1 MKLFRSLAPLAL
13 AAALLA
19 ACGGGDPDVP
29 GSGSPA
35 GAPTARGNFTA
46 LISFGDSLSDVG
58 AYTPAPAAFG
68 IQGGKFTT
76 NGPAGTVWVENLA
89 ASLGLLVTPGEVGFN
104 GQSVKC
110 PAALQSNVPAIQ
122 RSCTA
127 YGQGGA
133 RVTNP
138 NGIGRDPVTGAGALT
153 VPVVEQIANHLA
165 NPAFNGR
172 FADTDLIMVYAG
184 NNDVFV
190 QFGTFAA
197 KAGQIQAQAGAGQIT
212 PEQAQALLFQ
222 AQTEA
227 QEAMKT
233 AAIELATLVKT
244 QILAKGGKYVAVM
257 TLSDIAE
264 TPFGNSPQVAP
275 ARTVL
280 TDLSRIFNLW
290 LRDQLTGQPVQIIDT
305 FAMFKE
311 LNANATALGFTNT
324 TLPACDAA
332 KIAAATV
339 TQDAPDGAITDGSS
353 LFCSP
358 TMLRDTPQASATTW
372 FFADSVHPTTG
383 GHKAISDAFTAQ
395 LRAFGWI

>member
-1 MKLFRSLAPLAL
+1 MNLFRSLAPAAL

-19 ACGGGDPDVP
+19 ACGGGDPYVP
-29 GSGSPA
+29 GSGAPS

-46 LISFGDSLSDVG
+46 FISFGDSLSDVG
-58 AYTPAPAAFG
+58 TYSPAPAQFG
-68 IQGGKFTT
+68 IQAGKFTT
-76 NGPAGTVWVENLA
+76 NSGTGTIWAENVA
-89 ASLGLLVTPGEVGFN
+89 TALGLLVTPAEVGFN
-104 GQSVKC
+104 GQSVRC
-110 PAALQSNVPAIQ
+110 PAAASPVPAVA

-138 NGIGRDPVTGAGALT
+138 NGIGRDPATGAGALT
-153 VPVVEQIANHLA
+153 VPVATQIANHLA
-165 NPAFNGR
+165 SATFGGR

-197 KAGQIQAQAGAGQIT
+197 AAAQIQAQAGAGQIT
-212 PEQAQALLFQ
+212 VDQANAALFQ
-222 AQTEA
+222 AQSEA
-227 QEAMKT
+227 QAAMKQ
-233 AAIELATLVKT
+233 AAIELAALVKS

-257 TLSDIAE
+257 TLSDIAD
-264 TPFGNSPQVAP
+264 TPFGNSAQVAP

-305 FAMFKE
+305 FALFKE
-311 LNANATALGFTNT
+311 TTTNATALGFTNIT
-324 TLPACDAA
+324 VPACDIG
-332 KIAAATV
+332 KIATAT
-339 TQDAPDGAITDGSS
+339 ANNIADGSS
-353 LFCSP
+353 LFCDANMLMTSP
-358 TMLRDTPQASATTW
+358 LQADANTW

-383 GHKAISDAFTAQ
+383 GHKAISDAFLAQ